1 MRFQDFHNH
10 SCQSFLRHDHASFVS
25 SEKGQELAA
34 DTDLQ
39 TDDRLHN
46 VPRHSVAGI
55 LASET
60 RATMSADKKML
71 TAIFDDGLKPLEHP
85 IQRPEC
91 VINGFEDTEFHH
103 GESFCQTRQSR
114 RHSPSDAPRFRA
126 KGPAACIACGMQEN
140 VLDFLLKPVN
150 AEILPGLVARAYAQ
164 YYDVDWEFVGEDLDF
179 IEDSLSRITERERE
193 VLDLLVEGYPGREI
207 GSQLGVSTKTIEAHR
222 ARINDKIRSDDLVHL
237 VRMVL
242 ASRNA

>member
-1 MRFQDFHNH
+1 
-10 SCQSFLRHDHASFVS
+10 
-25 SEKGQELAA
+25 
-34 DTDLQ
+34 
-39 TDDRLHN
+39 
-46 VPRHSVAGI
+46 
-55 LASET
+55 
-60 RATMSADKKML
+60 
-71 TAIFDDGLKPLEHP
+71 
-85 IQRPEC
+85 
-91 VINGFEDTEFHH
+91 
-103 GESFCQTRQSR
+103 
-114 RHSPSDAPRFRA
+114 
-126 KGPAACIACGMQEN
+126 MQEN

-222 ARINDKIRSDDLVHL
+222 ARINDKIRSDDLAHL